1 MVNFLLDLVRTGD
14 TVVLFQV
21 IGLLVA
27 AAAASYLCGC
37 FNGAVIV
44 SKYIL
49 RNDVRNHGSGNAGLT
64 NFYRV
69 FGGPLTVVVILTDA
83 IKMVAAGI
91 SSRWGPSARNPRA
104 SLSMAPHSGS
114 GCWMPMPM

>member
-1 MVNFLLDLVRTGD
+1 MVNFLVDLCASGD
-14 TVVLFQV
+14 TVRLLMVA
-21 IGLLVA
+21 GLLALA
-27 AAAASYLCGC
+27 AVCAYFLGC

-69 FGGPLTVVVILTDA
+69 FGGPLTAVVILTDML
-83 IKMVAAGI
+83 KMVAAVEI
-91 SSRWGPSARNPRA
+91 VKA
-104 SLSMAPHSGS
+104 L
-114 GCWMPMPM
+114 